1 VITKKLKSFTPMKF
15 DVAYKKAMELV
26 QTKEL
31 PKFRIEGKI
40 IYIKKLS
47 KKEFNLLKTKWK
59 KHFLCE
65 IPKITE
71 DNLYNSGFCQDY
83 LDYQIANDNPA
94 IKIKQ
99 WFYQTMNDIS
109 DFQTVIE

>member
-1 VITKKLKSFTPMKF
+1 MSEPSFTPMKF
-15 DVAYKKAMELV
+15 DIAYKKAIELV
-26 QTKEL
+26 KSKQL
-31 PKFRIEGKI
+31 PKFRIEGKT
-40 IYIKKLS
+40 IYIKRLS
-47 KKEFNLLKTKWK
+47 KKDFKILQAKWK
-59 KHFLCE
+59 KHLTSQ

-71 DNLYNSGFCQDY
+71 DDLYTSAFCQDY